1 MRSIFLRKVSK
12 NAAAVPL
19 RRRRARAA
27 AYVLFMCA
35 PGGVFSRRQVFW
47 YLWIFAHRP
56 VCHSGGLR
64 EESKTKKRIARAYG
78 FGVRHRFVRATLGPG
93 GCRGPNCKESIAFPR
108 RAGDGAKDKSRLL
121 LHRRGLRRY
130 YFHSSNLEPGEK
142 LRAWCSSVFREN
154 NFPGVMKYKTSSY
167 LKVWPS
173 PNISE
178 FNSEGNFV

>member
-1 MRSIFLRKVSK
+1 MIFELCGFAAKNAKHFLLTVSK

-93 GCRGPNCKESIAFPR
+93 GCRGPNCKESIGFPR

-130 YFHSSNLEPGEK
+130 YFHSSNWEPGEK
-142 LRAWCSSVFREN
+142 LRAWCSSVF
-154 NFPGVMKYKTSSY
+154 
-167 LKVWPS
+167 
-173 PNISE
+173 
-178 FNSEGNFV
+178 